1 MFDVNFTLL
10 ITRSIKVLSRYSTL
24 GWLMNSKGFHDRL
37 GRWAALLSEWTLEVR
52 TCTRGEDEILG
63 ALAASITPR
72 AEVNEALIAIA
83 PVKQPRQVI
92 IMPPPTVEPTE
103 KLLVASFDGSARVKR
118 SGGAYRAIIWQ
129 LPEWTI
135 VSAASE
141 YAADLTVNEA
151 EYHGLL
157 LCFDLLTRMDRGR
170 IAQRVTCR
178 STRITRAVPK
188 MPRRIVDHAMTG
200 MQR

>member
-1 MFDVNFTLL
+1 
-10 ITRSIKVLSRYSTL
+10 
-24 GWLMNSKGFHDRL
+24 
-37 GRWAALLSEWTLEVR
+37 VR
-52 TCTRGEDEILG
+52 T
-63 ALAASITPR
+63 ALKGLCVTHQTGKYHHSGPRPVTPR
-72 AEVNEALIAIA
+72 AEVDEALIAVA

-92 IMPPPTVEPTE
+92 TMPPPTVEPTE

-178 STRITRAVPK
+178 STRITRAKPK
-188 MPRRIVDHAMTG
+188 MPRRIADHAMTG